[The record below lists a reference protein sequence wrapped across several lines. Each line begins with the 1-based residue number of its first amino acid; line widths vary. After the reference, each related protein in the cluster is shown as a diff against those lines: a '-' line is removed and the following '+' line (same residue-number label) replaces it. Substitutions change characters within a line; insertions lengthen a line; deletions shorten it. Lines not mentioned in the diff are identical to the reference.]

1 VSRAFPGIR
10 AFVEAAVPVGQK
22 AAEALEAQLDAER
35 THYERLLKAL
45 AGAQVVLDAACGF
58 VINR

>member
-1 VSRAFPGIR
+1 MALNTTPSAQAPAPRHQGLETQA
-10 AFVEAAVPVGQK
+10 VE
-22 AAEALEAQLDAER
+22 EQLSAER

-45 AGAQVVLDAACGF
+45 AGAKVVLDSACGF